1 MTLIHL
7 AILED
12 NHQYQHNILGHIDDD
27 EEKFYDRITM
37 EYQCACLLR
46 LGCPQEGFV
55 EWIAESMTNNQVSI
69 ITIIGVIP
77 AVFTCDLKQGSSDSC
92 PIASAVSVIKGDAW
106 SIPPPHTTRQPE
118 TEHTGS
124 MTLMH

>member
-46 LGCPQEGFV
+46 LGCPPEGYV

-77 AVFTCDLKQGSSDSC
+77 AVFTCGLKQGSSDSYL
-92 PIASAVSVIKGDAW
+92 ITSAVSVIKGDA
-106 SIPPPHTTRQPE
+106 
-118 TEHTGS
+118 
-124 MTLMH
+124 